1 MGRRLESRLAA
12 VAVAALAV
20 AMMAT
25 TIGLTA
31 SPSARAADSTPLAAA
46 QQILDGRVHAVT
58 TGDKA
63 AWMATID
70 PRAADT
76 FKQQQSSQFD
86 GLRALPLQTFQLT
99 ARVDDTGDLAA
110 AAAGHY
116 PGASAV
122 FLPET
127 RQTIRLRDYDDRDD
141 VQSLWLTFVQ
151 RDGTWRIGGD
161 ADGADIGLDTTRQL
175 WDLGPLAVQ
184 RTPHFLILSHPAQ
197 ATRAL
202 ALANLG
208 EQAVTTL
215 ATRWDRPW
223 SQRLPLIL
231 PGSIDELATLLD
243 STIDLSKFVAL
254 VGYGAVRD
262 DGFQATAPR
271 LYVQDTNLSRYG
283 PAFQTE
289 TLVHELDHA
298 AASSLAG
305 PFVPL
310 WVHEGLADW
319 VALGDSTTE
328 RKPAGS
334 DGRLPRD
341 AEFTTGSQAAIVTD
355 YKEARSAMAALAAA
369 KGRAAPSALFAE
381 IGGHRVEAGTEDY
394 QTDRALRDVA
404 GQSFA
409 DFQAYWARR

>member
-1 MGRRLESRLAA
+1 
-12 VAVAALAV
+12 
-20 AMMAT
+20 
-25 TIGLTA
+25 
-31 SPSARAADSTPLAAA
+31 
-46 QQILDGRVHAVT
+46 
-58 TGDKA
+58 
-63 AWMATID
+63 MATID
-70 PRAADT
+70 PQASDA
-76 FKQQQSSQFD
+76 FKQQQASQFD
-86 GLRALPLQTFQLT
+86 GLRSLPLQTFHLT
-99 ARVDDTGDLAA
+99 ARLDDSGDLAA

-116 PGASAV
+116 PGATAI

-127 RQTIRLRDYDDRDD
+127 RETMRFRDYDDRDD
-141 VQSLWLTFVQ
+141 VESLWLTFVE
-151 RDGTWRIGGD
+151 RSGTWRIGGD
-161 ADGADIGLDTTRQL
+161 SDGADLGLDTTRHL

-184 RTPHFLILSHPAQ
+184 RTAHFLILSHPAQ
-197 ATRAL
+197 STRAL
-202 ALANLG
+202 ALGNLG
-208 EQAVTTL
+208 EEAISTL
-215 ATRWDRPW
+215 AARWDRAW

-231 PGSIDELATLLD
+231 PGSIAELGTLLD
-243 STIDLSKFVAL
+243 STIDLTKFVAL

-262 DGFQATAPR
+262 AQAYQPTAPR

-381 IGGHRVEAGTEDY
+381 IGAHRVEAGTEDY
-394 QTDRALRDVA
+394 QTDRALRAVA

-409 DFQAYWARR
+409 DFQSYWARR